1 MKSFRIGLA
10 ALLAMAPISASA
22 LDASGSISLRATVPL
37 VCNISVLGS
46 GTYIDSDTVALGSVR
61 ELCNGANGYA
71 VTVSYNPGT
80 LVGATLRLGED
91 AVTLDGSGK
100 AVVSNVLGAGYR
112 VRPLSLDAG
121 ANGKIDSLELSLT
134 IQSRT

>member
-10 ALLAMAPISASA
+10 ALLALAPVSASA

-37 VCNISVLGS
+37 VCNISVMGS
-46 GTYIDSDTVALGSVR
+46 GSYIDEDTVALGSVR

-71 VTVSYNPGT
+71 VIVSYEPGK

-91 AVTLDGSGK
+91 AVILDGSGK
-100 AVVSNVLGAGYR
+100 AVVSNVRGAAYR
-112 VRPLSLDAG
+112 VRPLLLDAG
-121 ANGKIDSLELSLT
+121 ANGIDSLNLSLA

>member
-10 ALLAMAPISASA
+10 ALLAIAPVSASA

-37 VCNISVLGS
+37 VCTISVMGS
-46 GTYIDSDTVALGSVR
+46 GSFIDTDTVALGSVR

-71 VTVSYNPGT
+71 VIVSYEPGK

-91 AVTLDGSGK
+91 AVILDGSGK
-100 AVVSNVLGAGYR
+100 AVVSNVRGAGYR
-112 VRPLSLDAG
+112 VRPLLLDAG
-121 ANGKIDSLELSLT
+121 ANGEFDSLDLSLA
-134 IQSRT
+134 IHSRT